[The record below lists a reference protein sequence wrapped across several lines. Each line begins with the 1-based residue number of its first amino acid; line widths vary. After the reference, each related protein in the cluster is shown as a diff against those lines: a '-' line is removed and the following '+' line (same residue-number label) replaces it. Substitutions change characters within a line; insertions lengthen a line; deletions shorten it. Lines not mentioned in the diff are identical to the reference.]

1 MPRIVHLISSPRG
14 FGGAEAVMVALLEGG
29 AERGWEQAVLNP
41 FARSTGEELSERCA
55 AYGYEALPA
64 PGSRPLAA
72 PAALRWTRRRLEE
85 LRPDVLQVFLAHA
98 LVLAA
103 ALPRSPAGEVR
114 VLSHQHGMHF
124 EAADRGLAA
133 RLDRLAGRR
142 FDHVVACSESVR
154 DYLVENY
161 RYPPERVTC
170 IRNGWSGTALKLRKE
185 PRPTIVCTANFSAE
199 KGHATLI
206 EAFAMVAGRIPDSRL
221 VLLGHGA
228 ELERTRR
235 RAAELGIA
243 EQVEFA
249 GFQDSVWPW
258 LARAHVFVLPS
269 NYESLGIAV
278 LEGMAAGLP
287 VVATAVGGVTELV
300 QPGVTGELV
309 PPDDPAAM
317 AEALCGVLGD
327 PGAALRMGDAGRA
340 AAENERMSACVE
352 RYFDLYERLLAERH
366 VAA

>member
-1 MPRIVHLISSPRG
+1 MPRIVHLISSPAG

-29 AERGWEQAVLNP
+29 AERGWEQVVLNP
-41 FARSTGEELSERCA
+41 FAHSTEEELAERCA
-55 AYGYEALPA
+55 EFGYEALPA
-64 PGSRPLAA
+64 RGTRPLAT
-72 PAALRWTRRRLEE
+72 PAALRWTRRRLGE

-124 EAADRGLAA
+124 EAAERGLAA

-154 DYLVENY
+154 DYLAESY
-161 RYPPERVTC
+161 RYPPEEVTC
-170 IRNGWSGTALKLRKE
+170 IRNGWSGTPLKLRKE

-206 EAFAMVAGRIPDSRL
+206 EAFATVAGRIPDSRL
-221 VLLGHGA
+221 VLLGRGA
-228 ELERTRR
+228 ELERTQQ

-243 EQVEFA
+243 ERVEFA
-249 GFQDSVWPW
+249 GFQDSIWPW
-258 LARAHVFVLPS
+258 LARAHVFALPS

-309 PPDDPAAM
+309 PPGEPAAM

-327 PGAALRMGDAGRA
+327 PGAALRMGNAGQA
-340 AAENERMSACVE
+340 AAEGERMSTCVE